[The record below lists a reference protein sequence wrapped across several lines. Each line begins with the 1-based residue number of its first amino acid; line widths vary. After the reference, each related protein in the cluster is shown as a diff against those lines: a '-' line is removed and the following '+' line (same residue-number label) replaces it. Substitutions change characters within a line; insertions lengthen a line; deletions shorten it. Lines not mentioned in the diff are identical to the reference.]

1 MLLSFCQWL
10 IKREGDLPF
19 ESMAAI
25 TMFVDPAVWGAMVAE
40 EHQSGVISTAMLAHN
55 AEFRGISHPSGVH
68 AKRSKV
74 AS

>member
-1 MLLSFCQWL
+1 
-10 IKREGDLPF
+10 
-19 ESMAAI
+19 MAAI